1 MGQPYNDDGPRVPFN
16 VRISQAALDRLRADA
31 ADNFLPLGRYVE
43 MLIFDRG
50 VTHADYYAQQAAIQ
64 SYVAAGVSLALAHK
78 LLSPETMKAV
88 QKEATSVAQALF
100 GETRSRPPSVGSVP
114 ENFDLDPR
122 LLALF
127 NAYKA

>member
-1 MGQPYNDDGPRVPFN
+1 M
-16 VRISQAALDRLRADA
+16 IAASPMPTITPSRR
-31 ADNFLPLGRYVE
+31 PSSPTWR
-43 MLIFDRG
+43 R
-50 VTHADYYAQQAAIQ
+50 
-64 SYVAAGVSLALAHK
+64 GVSLALAHK

-100 GETRSRPPSVGSVP
+100 GETRGRPPSVGSVP